1 MPQLDVST
9 FLPQIFWLVVTFAAL
24 YLIMWKVAVPGVA
37 NVLEARQKRIG
48 DNLDKATVELDKA
61 IKAAHDKGASL
72 RVIAE
77 AASIS
82 YEKVRYIV
90 K

>member
-1 MPQLDVST
+1 V
-9 FLPQIFWLVVTFAAL
+9 AAA
-24 YLIMWKVAVPGVA
+24 K
-37 NVLEARQKRIG
+37 
-48 DNLDKATVELDKA
+48 DNLGKATVELDKA

>member
-1 MPQLDVST
+1 MNDLTAICLTKRFT
-9 FLPQIFWLVVTFAAL
+9 FQAEGTQWDASIPSASLA
-24 YLIMWKVAVPGVA
+24 KVAA
-37 NVLEARQKRIG
+37 AK
-48 DNLDKATVELDKA
+48 DNLGKATVKLDKA